1 MLLENRDNI
10 YSDNG
15 EDGVLKCIMEK
26 LGIECGTCCEFG
38 AWDGKYCSNTFN
50 LVKEKNWKAL
60 YIEGDEEKYKDLLV
74 TQKEY
79 PTITPVCAFVSGTN
93 LDSLILDN
101 GFPEDLDLLSIDVDS
116 IDYEIWKGLE
126 KVRPKIVII
135 EPSNST
141 PLWEKSTHYEGRGAS
156 PFLIKQLAKEKGY
169 RFLCT
174 TGNLFFVRSDID
186 TIESEDDIEFPWWLD
201 PKYKRLVMQITHYV
215 SDNDLP
221 TFFDNIEKLVKGDEV
236 EWTENIHNLIM
247 EDFPWDIKK
256 EHLEDFCKDIKK
268 YVKGCKLGFKC
279 VER

>member
-174 TGNLFFVRSDID
+174 TGNLFFIRNDID
-186 TIESEDDIEFPWWLD
+186 TIESEDDVEFPWWLD

>member
-169 RFLCT
+169 RFVCT

>member
-15 EDGVLKCIMEK
+15 EDGVLKCIMDK
-26 LGIECGTCCEFG
+26 LGIDCGTCCEFG

-50 LVKEKNWKAL
+50 LVKEKKWKAL
-60 YIEGDEEKYKDLLV
+60 YIEGDEEKFKDLLE

-79 PTITPVCAFVSGTN
+79 PTITPVCEFVSGTN

-135 EPSNST
+135 EPSNSS
-141 PLWEKSTHYEGRGAS
+141 PLWEKNDHYDGRGAS

-174 TGNLFFVRSDID
+174 TGNLFFIRDDI
-186 TIESEDDIEFPWWLD
+186 TGIESEDDVEFPWWVD
-201 PKYKRLVMQITHYV
+201 PRYKQLFQRINYYV
-215 SDNDLP
+215 SDDDLP
-221 TFFDNIEKLVKGDEV
+221 LFYDNIKKSVKG
-236 EWTENIHNLIM
+236 ENVTWANEIQEAIM
-247 EDFPWDIKK
+247 NGFPWDIKH
-256 EHLEDFCKDIKK
+256 EHLDDFSEDIKK

>member
-15 EDGVLKCIMEK
+15 EDGILKCIMEK

-135 EPSNST
+135 EPCNST

-174 TGNLFFVRSDID
+174 TGNLFFIRDDIH
-186 TIESEDDIEFPWWLD
+186 TIESEDDVEFPWWLD
-201 PKYKRLVMQITHYV
+201 ESYKGYIKDICKHVDKEDIPKFCEDLNKYAKSENVCWDNPLYNIIAKKRP
-215 SDNDLP
+215 S
-221 TFFDNIEKLVKGDEV
+221 NIKYEYID
-236 EWTENIHNLIM
+236 
-247 EDFPWDIKK
+247 
-256 EHLEDFCKDIKK
+256 DFCHDIKK
-268 YVKGCKLGFKC
+268 YIKGFQLGFKC